1 MYSTVTLRTNSKVN
15 FKRMSTYAPS
25 GTTIPEEVEV
35 AEVMA
40 RILPTST
47 EIDADAVQMM
57 ERIVKDFASAISS
70 IAVSLL
76 ASNVSHQ
83 HLGIHVIS
91 ASNQMGFKD
100 YCDPLA
106 VYDSYIAV
114 QVNNNNNNNKK
125 RLNNRNGDVTILED
139 KRAKLSSYVY
149 NRQVLKD
156 KDQDISARLAVG
168 SSSSSSSS
176 SSRLNPS
183 FIPPPTVTA
192 PAAARMQKT
201 LSTGT
206 ATAAT
211 GAPERNNRNSFSD
224 VKKRIVEDYLS
235 WDPSV
240 KYNAVIMAQ
249 KHNVTPA
256 IVRRCIEPVK

>member
-1 MYSTVTLRTNSKVN
+1 
-15 FKRMSTYAPS
+15 MSTYAPP
-25 GTTIPEEVEV
+25 GVTIQEDKEVATVEV

-83 HLGIHVIS
+83 HLGIQIIS

-106 VYDSYIAV
+106 AYDSYIAV
-114 QVNNNNNNNKK
+114 QVNNNNNNKK

-139 KRAKLSSYVY
+139 NKRAKLSSYVY
-149 NRQVLKD
+149 NRQVVKD
-156 KDQDISARLAVG
+156 KDQDISARLAEG
-168 SSSSSSSS
+168 SSSSSSS

-201 LSTGT
+201 SSTGI

-211 GAPERNNRNSFSD
+211 GVAERSNRNCFSE
-224 VKKRIVEDYLS
+224 VKKRIVQDYLS

-240 KYNAVIMAQ
+240 KYNAVIMAE

>member
-1 MYSTVTLRTNSKVN
+1 
-15 FKRMSTYAPS
+15 MSTFAPP
-25 GTTIPEEVEV
+25 GATISEEGATVEV

-83 HLGIHVIS
+83 HLGIHIIS

-114 QVNNNNNNNKK
+114 QVNNNNNKK

-149 NRQVLKD
+149 NRQVVKD

-168 SSSSSSSS
+168 SSSSSSSK

-192 PAAARMQKT
+192 TAPARMQKT
-201 LSTGT
+201 LSTGI
-206 ATAAT
+206 ARAAT
-211 GAPERNNRNSFSD
+211 GAPERSNRNCFSE

-235 WDPSV
+235 WDASV

>member
-1 MYSTVTLRTNSKVN
+1 
-15 FKRMSTYAPS
+15 MSTYAPPS
-25 GTTIPEEVEV
+25 ATIQEEVAKDEV

-47 EIDADAVQMM
+47 DIDADAVQMM

-83 HLGIHVIS
+83 HLGIHIIS

-100 YCDPLA
+100 YCEPLA
-106 VYDSYIAV
+106 AYDSYIAV

-125 RLNNRNGDVTILED
+125 RLNNRNGDVPILED
-139 KRAKLSSYVY
+139 KRSKLSSYIY
-149 NRQVLKD
+149 NRQVVKD
-156 KDQDISARLAVG
+156 KDQDISARLAVV
-168 SSSSSSSS
+168 SSSSS
-176 SSRLNPS
+176 SSRLNAS
-183 FIPPPTVTA
+183 FIPPTAVTA

-201 LSTGT
+201 SSAGT

-211 GAPERNNRNSFSD
+211 GAAERSNRSCFSE
-224 VKKRIVEDYLS
+224 VKKLIVQDYLS

-240 KYNAVIMAQ
+240 KYNAVIMAE